1 MNSRHSRSV
10 DNRLRVTIVANYAAY
25 TPNNNTRFNDLA
37 RRFASRGVHVE
48 LVTSRFSHT
57 FKAMR
62 EGGAPDTTY
71 STSLVHEP
79 GYSRNVSLARLRS
92 QSVFATSVARHLDS
106 LAEPPHLLLAAAPP
120 PAVIRACG
128 LYAQRVGARFAIDIQ
143 DLWPEAFSMV
153 TKFPRVV
160 DLGFSSMRRHSSI
173 AYGMA
178 DRILGV
184 SRTYIDSAVAHGAR
198 PDRTSVVYLGTDLND
213 FDRNATSPGP
223 VAVDP
228 EWIDD
233 EGRIGPTIGYAGGLS
248 ASYDLK
254 LVIDA
259 LELLASTPQAGP
271 IPALV
276 VMGDGAMRDE
286 FEAYAQG
293 KGLRVRFTGKL
304 PYMDMVR
311 TLAACRIA
319 INPIVPGSA
328 GSVLN
333 KAGDYAAA
341 GLPVINSQES
351 PEYRELLEL
360 YGAGISCAPRD
371 AQQMADAIQRLAGDA
386 SLRSRMGAG
395 SRQMAEELFD
405 RSVTYERMVDELL
418 ELASD
423 VPAMR

>member
-1 MNSRHSRSV
+1 MNSPRSRSV
-10 DNRLRVTIVANYAAY
+10 DNRLRVTIVANYTAY
-25 TPNNNTRFNDLA
+25 TPHNNNRFNELA
-37 RRFASRGVHVE
+37 RRFASRGVDVE

-57 FKAMR
+57 YKTMR
-62 EGGAPDTTY
+62 EDDAPDTTY

-92 QSVFATSVARHLDS
+92 QSVFARSVAAHLDS
-106 LAEPPHLLLAAAPP
+106 LAEPPHLVLAAAPP
-120 PAVIRACG
+120 PAVIHACG

-153 TKFPRVV
+153 TRFPRMV
-160 DLGFSSMRRHSSI
+160 DMAFSSMRRHSTR
-173 AYGMA
+173 AYRMA
-178 DRILGV
+178 DRIIGV
-184 SRTYIDSAVAHGAR
+184 SRTYTDSAVAHGAS
-198 PDRTSVVYLGTDLND
+198 PDRTSVVYLGTDLSH
-213 FDRNATSPGP
+213 FDRSATSPGP
-223 VAVDP
+223 VAVDS

-233 EGRIGPTIGYAGGLS
+233 DGRTVPTIGYAGGLS

-254 LVIDA
+254 PVIDA

-271 IPALV
+271 VPALV
-276 VMGDGAMRDE
+276 VMGDGAMREE
-286 FEAYAQG
+286 FETYAQG
-293 KGLRVRFTGKL
+293 KGLRVRFTGHL
-304 PYMDMVR
+304 TYMDMSR

-351 PEYRELLEL
+351 PEYRELLEN
-360 YGAGISCAPRD
+360 YGAGLNCAPGD
-371 AQQMADAIQRLAGDA
+371 ARQMADAIQRLAGDA

-395 SRQMAEELFD
+395 NRRMAEELFD
-405 RSVTYERMVDELL
+405 RSATYEQLVDDLL
-418 ELASD
+418 ELASG